1 MINIVSEPDV
11 PIGFLKFEGSVCGC
25 FERHLAVI
33 PEKVCSTYKGF
44 VCVSVCE
51 CVTPVVCRDHVNTGL
66 VRLRCGGGG

>member
-1 MINIVSEPDV
+1 MYVKLWGKES
-11 PIGFLKFEGSVCGC
+11 FEHN